1 MKWAWA
7 RLGSWAL
14 ALWLALTS
22 LALAQSTGGSFGG
35 SDWGGGGGSSSSSS
49 GGSWSSSSGGYGSTA
64 SSANSYEP
72 PVWGQL
78 LIAIAFF
85 AFMYWLFLWRGGLLR
100 RIADR
105 GARVDLTEI
114 RLSLDARARRFVQ
127 GKLDALAKTGE
138 GRTAEGR
145 ARWLAGVVDAL
156 EASRIAWLHGAV
168 RNFTRMEPARAQPE
182 HQRLVNEARATY
194 QHELVRNDAAGT
206 QTAAAPALTAREHEG
221 EGVVLVTIVVAARR
235 EIPDVARVTPDAISG
250 LLATLR
256 SMPAQQVVA
265 VDVVWTPAAENDRM
279 SSDELEARHA
289 GLTRIGGPAGR
300 VFCTYCGGP
309 FAAELPKCPHCG
321 APRS

>member
-1 MKWAWA
+1 MS
-7 RLGSWAL
+7 RLPRFAAWAL

-35 SDWGGGGGSSSSSS
+35 SDWGGGSSSSSS
-49 GGSWSSSSGGYGSTA
+49 SGGGSWSSSSGSYGGAA

-85 AFMYWLFLWRGGLLR
+85 AFMYWLFFWRGGLLR
-100 RIADR
+100 RIER
-105 GARVDLTEI
+105 RVSGIDVTEVRI
-114 RLSLDARARRFVQ
+114 ALDARARRFVQ

-168 RNFTRMEPARAQPE
+168 RNFARMEPARAQAE
-182 HQRLVNEARATY
+182 HQSLVNAARAQF

-206 QTAAAPALTAREHEG
+206 STAAAPALTPREHEG
-221 EGVVLVTIVVAARR
+221 EGVVLVTLVVAARR
-235 EIPDVARVTPDAISG
+235 TITDVKTIDPAS
-250 LLATLR
+250 LAAHLAELR
-256 SMPAQQVVA
+256 SIPAVSLVA
-265 VDVVWTPAAENDRM
+265 LDVVWTPAAENDRM
-279 SSDELEARHA
+279 SSDELEARHT

-321 APRS
+321 APRA